1 MKSFVDLIL
10 SIAIEQA
17 WCVKFIFPTKNNMV
31 GQSTI
36 LFLIGMPFK
45 WLERLQIHEK
55 ILINYI
61 NYTCL
66 TINKNTLTPVFGHQ
80 TQSIFQNSYYSRDL
94 WKYCQAI

>member
-1 MKSFVDLIL
+1 MKSFVDVDEPL

-36 LFLIGMPFK
+36 LFLIDMPFK

-55 ILINYI
+55 IFI

-66 TINKNTLTPVFGHQ
+66 TINKNTLTPVFWSPNTKHFSKELLQ
-80 TQSIFQNSYYSRDL
+80 
-94 WKYCQAI
+94 

>member
-1 MKSFVDLIL
+1 MKSFVDVDEPL

-17 WCVKFIFPTKNNMV
+17 WCVKFIFPTKNNMI

-36 LFLIGMPFK
+36 LFLIDMPFK

-55 ILINYI
+55 ILI

-80 TQSIFQNSYYSRDL
+80 TRSIFQKSYYSRDL
-94 WKYCQAI
+94 WKYCPAI